1 MDNQHY
7 VPRLLLKHF
16 VFGSTKLFVFDKRT
30 ERPFPKAIKKVACGF
45 GFDECEVGGE
55 PFSIDPL
62 LKKIENRAS
71 PIIDSLVAMRSL
83 RVLSGPDKEMLALFA
98 TVQMLR
104 TDGRRKEL
112 KGLIDSVRDAVERAG
127 IDPSKVRGFEFL
139 DMEQTRVAAI
149 TSLPELARDLLPE
162 FLNKSFIL
170 YSTTEEHPFY
180 ISDNPVV
187 RFNLKQDPLRS
198 TLGLR
203 TRGIQI
209 YLPISSTLCLGFL
222 CPSIN
227 LPLRVRILGRP
238 LSLSPANVEHFNS
251 LQVLNA
257 EQFVY
262 SQREDFALVRTMF
275 SQIPEARRG
284 PRWS

>member
-1 MDNQHY
+1 
-7 VPRLLLKHF
+7 
-16 VFGSTKLFVFDKRT
+16 
-30 ERPFPKAIKKVACGF
+30 
-45 GFDECEVGGE
+45 
-55 PFSIDPL
+55 
-62 LKKIENRAS
+62 
-71 PIIDSLVAMRSL
+71 
-83 RVLSGPDKEMLALFA
+83 MLALFA

-112 KGLIDSVRDAVERAG
+112 KGLIGQRRDAVERAG

-180 ISDNPVV
+180 IFDNPVV

-198 TLGLR
+198 TLVCGPRYPDLLANQQHTVSRLPVPIHQLASQSSYLR
-203 TRGIQI
+203 QT
-209 YLPISSTLCLGFL
+209 
-222 CPSIN
+222 
-227 LPLRVRILGRP
+227 

-262 SQREDFALVRTMF
+262 SQREDFALVRAMF
-275 SQIPEARRG
+275 SQIRKRDAARAGR
-284 PRWS
+284 SC